1 MLDRFQKMEEK
12 FEDVAHES
20 CPRTCGPIILKFYKK
35 ATKSKNYKICH
46 DIMISYVEAMVKS

>member
-20 CPRTCGPIILKFYKK
+20 CPPTCGPIILKFNKK
-35 ATKSKNYKICH
+35 QQSLKI
-46 DIMISYVEAMVKS
+46 IKFVMIS